1 MQQRSP
7 THDLDSAYL
16 AAIVDSSNDA
26 IVGKDLNGIVTAWNR
41 AAERMFGYSAGEMIG
56 RPVTVLIPP
65 DRPAEE
71 DRFLERIR
79 RGERVEH
86 VETVRRRRDGS
97 DVAVSLTISPI
108 RDRSGAIIGAS
119 KIARDI
125 TERRQAAEQLR
136 LSETKFRAL
145 FADNPLPIW
154 AFDRKTLQFVE
165 VNRAAIAAYGY
176 SREEFAAMRVTDI
189 RPPEDVRSFLATLDV
204 AKPAHRSAG
213 EWRHRLR
220 DGRII
225 DVSVT
230 ALDIELDGRAVT
242 LAVPVDITERK
253 KAQESLRESEQMGRG
268 IIDSALDAFV
278 QMDEAGRITEWNA
291 QAETVFG
298 WRRSEAIGRLVAD
311 LIVPPEHRDG
321 HTSGLAHFL
330 AGGTGRLLGRRL
342 EIDAMRRDGKEAK
355 PIRVELA
362 VTALRRRSGHVFNA
376 FIRDVTERTAAEE
389 RLRQAQ
395 RLEAVGQ
402 LTGGVAHDFNNIL
415 TVITG
420 TIDILADAVAN
431 EAQLAAVARMIDDAA
446 HRGAELTQRLLAFA
460 RRQPLQPRETD
471 INVLIVETARLLRA
485 SLGEQ
490 VEIESMLDAD
500 AWPALIDPSQ
510 LSTALLNLAVN
521 ARDAMPGGGK
531 LTLETGNVVLDEAYA
546 SHNPDVRPGPYVLI
560 AVSDTGSGI
569 PAAIRDKVFE
579 PFFTTKEVGK
589 GTGLGLSMVYGFVK
603 QSNGHIKIYSEE
615 GHGTAIKLY
624 LPRVSGGAERPVD
637 AVAAPP
643 LALGSENVLVV
654 EDDDLVRDYVLQQLR
669 SLGYAATAATNGP
682 QALALI
688 DAGAEF
694 DLMFTDVVMPGNMN
708 GRELAEE
715 AVRRRPAIKVL
726 YTSGYTESAIVHHG
740 RLDPNV
746 LLLAKP
752 YRKSDLARMV
762 RLALDQPMHAGGK

>member
-7 THDLDSAYL
+7 KHELDSAYL

-26 IVGKDLNGIVTAWNR
+26 IIGKDLNGIVTAWNR
-41 AAERMFGYSAGEMIG
+41 AAETMFGYRAEEMIG
-56 RPVTVLIPP
+56 RPVTLLIPT
-65 DRPAEE
+65 DRRSEE
-71 DRFLERIR
+71 DRILERVR

-86 VETVRRRRDGS
+86 FETVRRRRDGL
-97 DVAVSLTISPI
+97 DIAVSLTISPI
-108 RDRSGAIIGAS
+108 RDGGGTVIGAS
-119 KIARDI
+119 KIVRDI
-125 TERRQAAEQLR
+125 TERREAAERLR
-136 LSETKFRAL
+136 LSEAKFRAL

-154 AFDRKTLQFVE
+154 AFDRETLQFVE
-165 VNRAAIAAYGY
+165 VNEAAIAAYGY

-189 RPPEDVRSFLATLDV
+189 RPPDDVSSFLATLDV
-204 AKPAHRSAG
+204 AKPKHRNAG

-220 DGRII
+220 DGRLI

-230 ALDIELDGRAVT
+230 ALDIELDGRQVT

-253 KAQESLRESEQMGRG
+253 RAQESLRESEQMARG
-268 IIDSALDAFV
+268 IIDTALDAFV
-278 QMDEAGRITEWNA
+278 QMDEAGRVTEWNA
-291 QAETVFG
+291 QAEAVFG
-298 WRRSEAIGRLVAD
+298 WQRSEAIGRVMAD
-311 LIVPPEHRDG
+311 LILSTEHRDADAD
-321 HTSGLAHFL
+321 GLGRFL
-330 AGGTGRLLGRRL
+330 AGGSEQLLGRRV
-342 EIDAMRRDGKEAK
+342 EIDAMRHEGNDTK

-362 VTALRRRSGHVFNA
+362 VTALRRRSGDLFNA
-376 FIRDVTERTAAEE
+376 FIRDVTERTAAEV
-389 RLRQAQ
+389 RVRQAQ

-420 TIDILADAVAN
+420 TIDILAEAVA
-431 EAQLAAVARMIDDAA
+431 EQPKLAAIARMIDDAA
-446 HRGAELTQRLLAFA
+446 SRGTELTQRLLAFA

-471 INVLIVETARLLRA
+471 INALIVDTAKLLRA

-490 VEIESMLDAD
+490 IEIESMLDAA

-521 ARDAMPGGGK
+521 ARDAMQGGGK
-531 LTLETGNVVLDEAYA
+531 LTLETGNVILDEAYA
-546 SHNPDVRPGPYVLI
+546 SHNADVRPGPYVLI

-579 PFFTTKEVGK
+579 PFFTTKDVGK

-624 LPRVSGGAERPVD
+624 LPRVSGAAERPID
-637 AVAAPP
+637 LVAAPP
-643 LALGSENVLVV
+643 LALGSETILVV
-654 EDDDLVRDYVLQQLR
+654 EDDDLVRDYVLQQLH
-669 SLGYAATAATNGP
+669 SLGYTATAASNGP

-688 DAGAEF
+688 DSGAEF
-694 DLMFTDVVMPGNMN
+694 DLLFTDVVMPGNMN
-708 GRELAEE
+708 GRELAQEV
-715 AVRRRPAIKVL
+715 VRRRPSINVL
-726 YTSGYTESAIVHHG
+726 YTSGYTENAIVHHG

-746 LLLAKP
+746 LLLEKP

-762 RLALDQPMHAGGK
+762 RLALDQPPQ

>member
-1 MQQRSP
+1 MQQRP
-7 THDLDSAYL
+7 PKQDLDSAYL

-26 IVGKDLNGIVTAWNR
+26 IIGMDLRGLVTAWNR
-41 AAERMFGYSAGEMIG
+41 AAEAMFGYSAEEMIG
-56 RPVTVLIPP
+56 RPITVLIPA
-65 DRPAEE
+65 DRLGEE
-71 DRFLERIR
+71 TNMLERIR

-97 DVAVSLTISPI
+97 EIAVSLTISPI
-108 RDRSGAIIGAS
+108 RDNSGAIIGAS

-136 LSETKFRAL
+136 LSEGKFHAL
-145 FADNPLPIW
+145 FADNPLAIW
-154 AFDRKTLQFVE
+154 AFDRKTLQFVD
-165 VNRAAIAAYGY
+165 VNEAAIAAYGY
-176 SREEFAAMRVTDI
+176 SRAEFAAMRVTDI
-189 RPPEDVRSFLATLDV
+189 RPPEDVQSFLATLDV
-204 AKPAHRSAG
+204 PRPRRRSAG

-230 ALDIELDGRAVT
+230 ALDLELDGRQVT

-253 KAQESLRESEQMGRG
+253 RAQESLRESEQMARG
-268 IIDSALDAFV
+268 IIDTALDAFV
-278 QMDEAGRITEWNA
+278 QMDEAGRVTEWNA
-291 QAETVFG
+291 QAEAIFG
-298 WRRSEAIGRLVAD
+298 WPRSEAIGMRVAE
-311 LIVPPEHRDG
+311 LIVPPEHRDA
-321 HTSGLAHFL
+321 HTDSLARFL
-330 AGGTGRLLGRRL
+330 AGGTGQLLGRRF
-342 EIDAMRRDGKEAK
+342 EIDAIRRDHEGSK

-362 VTALRRRSGHVFNA
+362 VTALRRRTGHLFNA
-376 FIRDVTERTAAEE
+376 FIRDVTERAAAEE

-420 TIDILADAVAN
+420 TIDILADAVAD
-431 EAQLAAVARMIDDAA
+431 EPRLAAVANMIDDAA
-446 HRGAELTQRLLAFA
+446 SRGTELTQRLLAFA
-460 RRQPLQPRETD
+460 RRQPLQPRATD
-471 INVLIVETARLLRA
+471 INALIVDTAKLLRP

-490 VEIESMLDAD
+490 IEIESMLDAD

-510 LSTALLNLAVN
+510 LSTTLLNLALN

-546 SHNPDVRPGPYVLI
+546 SQNTDVVPGPYVLI
-560 AVSDTGSGI
+560 GVSDTGSGI
-569 PAAIRDKVFE
+569 PAAIRDRVFE

-603 QSNGHIKIYSEE
+603 QSNGHIKVYSEE
-615 GHGTAIKLY
+615 GHGTTIKLY
-624 LPRVSGGAERPVD
+624 LPRVVMGAERPADV
-637 AVAAPP
+637 VAPP
-643 LALGSENVLVV
+643 PLLLGSETILVV
-654 EDDDLVRDYVLQQLR
+654 EDDDLVRNYVLQQLR
-669 SLGYAATAATNGP
+669 SLGYATIAAPNGS

-694 DLMFTDVVMPGNMN
+694 DLLFTDIVMPGNMN
-708 GRELAEE
+708 GRALADETL
-715 AVRRRPAIKVL
+715 RRRPAVKVL

-740 RLDPNV
+740 RLDPDV

-762 RLALDQPMHAGGK
+762 RLALDQPQHASAK